1 MFICQL
7 PQNVQDELKKDITN
21 YYTEVLGMDYFK
33 EIGESMEESINRVM
47 CEKLQNILNLS
58 DESES
63 YGLTTEKYGK
73 YL

>member
-7 PQNVQDELKKDITN
+7 PQNAQDELKKDITN
-21 YYTEVLGMDYFK
+21 YYTEVLGVDYFK

-58 DESES
+58 DESER

>member
-7 PQNVQDELKKDITN
+7 PQNAQDELKKDITN

-33 EIGESMEESINRVM
+33 EIGESIEESINRVM

-58 DESES
+58 DESEN
-63 YGLTTEKYGK
+63 YGLTTKKYGK